1 MLFSDDRYHQTR
13 ALVRLRGGGMS
24 LVVVVLVARKGDIG
38 SVARVVIGIEGSV
51 VTADP
56 IFVDI
61 ESRT

>member
-1 MLFSDDRYHQTR
+1 
-13 ALVRLRGGGMS
+13 MS